1 MNELRNKYPL
11 NSLLQLTNMSKST
24 FYFRLNKLLHSA
36 DKYKVEKEL
45 IKEIFSKNKQRYGHR
60 RITAVLRYHYGIVIN
75 HKTVNKLMKELNL
88 KVPIKKVKYH
98 SYMGTLGKIKD
109 NILNREFTADKPN
122 QKWVTDVTMFKV
134 LDTKLYLS
142 PILDLFNSEI
152 ISYTVSK
159 SPNIELV
166 QSMLNNALKTNNN
179 VKNLIFHSD
188 LGWQYQMKEFQ
199 RTLTKHNIIQSM
211 SNKGNCLDN
220 AVMENFFGRLKTE
233 FFYQEKFKSVDEFI
247 DKLHEYIYYY
257 NNIRIKE
264 KLNWLSPV
272 QYKLKTTH

>member
-11 NSLLQLTNMSKST
+11 NSLLKLANISKST
-24 FYFRLNKLLHSA
+24 FYFRLNKLLHST

-45 IKEIFSKNKQRYGHR
+45 IKQIFTENKQRYGHR
-60 RITAVLRYHYGIVIN
+60 RITAVLRYQHGIVIN
-75 HKTVNKLMKELNL
+75 HKTVSKLMKELNL
-88 KVPIKKVKYH
+88 KVPIKRVKYH
-98 SYMGTLGKIKD
+98 SYMGTLGEIKD
-109 NILNREFTADKPN
+109 NILNRDFNANEPN

-134 LDTKLYLS
+134 LDTKIYLS

-152 ISYTVSK
+152 ISYTISK
-159 SPNIELV
+159 SPNIEFV
-166 QSMLNNALKTNNN
+166 QSMLNQALKINKN
-179 VKNLIFHSD
+179 VKDLIFHSD

-220 AVMENFFGRLKTE
+220 SVMENFFGRLKTE
-233 FFYQEKFKSVDEFI
+233 FFYQEKFKSVEEFV

-264 KLNWLSPV
+264 RLNWQSPV
-272 QYKLKTTH
+272 QFRLQNAH